1 MFAIFTAKIGCLFS
15 NSAHTKQ
22 NEKTLV
28 FKIAYNLLAVVV
40 NTVGFYYR
48 YKVFDLGDENLDQS
62 VNEVINTIL
71 NYAYAQMAVVIMKL
85 VADLL
90 VVCFLVHL
98 G

>member
-48 YKVFDLGDENLDQS
+48 YKVILLGQS

-71 NYAYAQMAVVIMKL
+71 NYAYAQIAVVIMKL